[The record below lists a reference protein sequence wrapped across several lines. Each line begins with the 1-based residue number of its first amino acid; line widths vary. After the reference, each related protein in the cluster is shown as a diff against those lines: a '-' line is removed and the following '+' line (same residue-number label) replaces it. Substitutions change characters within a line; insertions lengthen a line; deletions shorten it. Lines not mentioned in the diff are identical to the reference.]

1 MDVVEQTTASQP
13 LFERSG
19 RSRASSWLGIR
30 VRLVLESFCFVLLP
44 LSAPFLI
51 LEYLVGVYHQHP
63 LTVDGKYFPD
73 GGFLFDLHTLWGAGH
88 DLILGH
94 SPYPFVYPA
103 PAAFLMA
110 PFGVLPFKVAVV
122 VYSLV
127 LVGAALLTLRVLG
140 VSDWRCY
147 GAALGTLAGTA
158 AITTGSLSWLIAL
171 SAALAWR
178 YRDRRVVVAASIVFA
193 VVTKIFLW
201 PLVFW
206 LIATRRFR
214 TAAASVVLGIV
225 TVFGSWAILGFD
237 GLRDYPHRLGHIAGL
252 ETARSYSPF
261 ALVQSLGGSEQLA
274 RIVLV
279 GLTLV
284 AIAAIFV
291 LARGRDGDR
300 RAFVAALAAGLLLSP
315 IVWAHYFVL
324 LFVVIA
330 LYRRRLTVA
339 WVVPFVMWVLPG
351 QDSHGSARVILLAYA
366 IAGAAA
372 GFAMFRP
379 KSPQPRAALGSG

>member
-1 MDVVEQTTASQP
+1 M
-13 LFERSG
+13 
-19 RSRASSWLGIR
+19 
-30 VRLVLESFCFVLLP
+30 
-44 LSAPFLI
+44 
-51 LEYLVGVYHQHP
+51 
-63 LTVDGKYFPD
+63 
-73 GGFLFDLHTLWGAGH
+73 
-88 DLILGH
+88 
-94 SPYPFVYPA
+94 
-103 PAAFLMA
+103 
-110 PFGVLPFKVAVV
+110 
-122 VYSLV
+122 
-127 LVGAALLTLRVLG
+127 
-140 VSDWRCY
+140 
-147 GAALGTLAGTA
+147 
-158 AITTGSLSWLIAL
+158 IAL

-351 QDSHGSARVILLAYA
+351 QDSHGSTRMILLAYA

>member
-13 LFERSG
+13 LFEHSG

-63 LTVDGKYFPD
+63 ITVDGKSFPD

-110 PFGVLPFKVAVV
+110 PFGVLPFKMAVV

-178 YRDRRVVVAASIVFA
+178 YRDRRVLVAASIVFA

-284 AIAAIFV
+284 VIAAIFV

-351 QDSHGSARVILLAYA
+351 QDSQGSTRMILLAYA
-366 IAGAAA
+366 IVGAAA